1 MSLSKRRISR
11 RALGVV
17 VGASLLVLGLQA
29 PAWAVPAITAISP
42 NSGPTDCVVVV
53 TGSGFAEFPEA
64 QTDVDFVAGATVVPA
79 TLFTVISDTEI
90 WATVPVLTPGTS
102 YNVRVSNTG
111 TPGGVTSTATFLS
124 TTGAGACAPTVA
136 SFVPDCGA
144 AGTVVAITGTN
155 LLAPTQS
162 GAEVAFSPYAPA
174 QIASHTV
181 PDQSSPTTLSVIVP
195 SGSGDGPIRVT
206 TFGAAT
212 GGQVFST
219 GSFLVP
225 PPDCPLGGPTHG
237 RSISLTLRRHLVARG
252 TVSSTEDPAVTECV
266 AGVPVKIQRRK
277 KGGGWKNV
285 GSTTTNDVGKYR
297 RAIKDRPGKYR
308 ALAPAVTLT
317 DGSVCTKAVSP
328 RVRHRH

>member
-1 MSLSKRRISR
+1 MSLTKRRISR

-17 VGASLLVLGLQA
+17 VGASLLVLGLEA
-29 PAWAVPAITAISP
+29 PAWAVPAISAISP
-42 NSGPTDCVVVV
+42 TSGPTDCVVVV
-53 TGSGFAEFPEA
+53 TGTGFAEFPEA

-79 TLFTVISDTEI
+79 TFTTISDTEI
-90 WATVPVLTPGTS
+90 WATVPLLTPGTS

-124 TTGAGACAPTVA
+124 TTGAGTCAPTVA

-155 LLAPTQS
+155 LLAPDFS
-162 GAEVAFSPYAPA
+162 GGEVAFSPYAA
-174 QIASHTV
+174 GQIATHTV
-181 PDQSSPTTLSVIVP
+181 PDQSSPTSLSVIVP

-237 RSISLTLRRHLVARG
+237 RSISLSLRKHLVARG

-285 GSTTTNDVGKYR
+285 GSTTTSDTGNYKR
-297 RAIKDRPGKYR
+297 RIKDRPGKYR
-308 ALAPAVTLT
+308 AVAPAVTLA
-317 DGSVCTKAVSP
+317 DDSVCSKAVSP

>member
-1 MSLSKRRISR
+1 MSSTKRRISR

-17 VGASLLVLGLQA
+17 VGASLLVLGLEA
-29 PAWAVPAITAISP
+29 PAWAVPAISAISP

-90 WATVPVLTPGTS
+90 WATVPALTPGTS

-111 TPGGVTSTATFLS
+111 TPAGTTSTATFLS
-124 TTGAGACAPTVA
+124 TVGAGACAPTVA
-136 SFVPDCGA
+136 SFLPTCGA

-155 LLAPTQS
+155 LLAPTQA
-162 GAEVAFSPYAPA
+162 GGEVAFSPYAPG
-174 QIASHTV
+174 QIATHTV
-181 PDQSSPTTLSVIVP
+181 PDASSPTSLSVIVP

-225 PPDCPLGGPTHG
+225 PPDCVAGAETHA
-237 RSISLTLRRHLVARG
+237 RSITFSLSRRGRARG
-252 TVSSTEDPAVTECV
+252 VVSVADDTAECI

-285 GSTTTNDVGKYR
+285 GSATTNDSGAYKTKIRPR
-297 RAIKDRPGKYR
+297 RGKYR
-308 ALAPAVTLT
+308 ALAPRLVLADDSICLRAK
-317 DGSVCTKAVSP
+317 SA
-328 RVRHRH
+328 RVRLR